1 MQTRSF
7 IFMLYVLLLAKPV
20 NAQSYDQLNN
30 LPGHFVQVYYSTG
43 FKERASIIANRVDN
57 AMVYYQQLLDFRPT
71 VNFLVLDTS
80 DWSKYTSFPV
90 YGMPHYKNDKTL
102 IVAAVDN
109 PFWKSFIPPLDQLP
123 ADLRSTIQDVYKNDN
138 GEISMQAFFDLL
150 ALHELGHA
158 FHFQGGLNM
167 QRKWL
172 QELYVNML
180 LHTYIA
186 ENEPAALPALSLFP
200 NMVVGSGSKEYKYTS
215 LKDIEDRY
223 DEIGKQHPKNYG
235 WYQCRWHL
243 AAGKIYDAG
252 GKPVPGKLWQ
262 VLKTRQEHMND
273 EKLAVLLSAVNI
285 TLGDVMKNWDKETK

>member
-1 MQTRSF
+1 MQIRSF

-20 NAQSYDQLNN
+20 NAQSFNQLNN
-30 LPGHFVQVYYSTG
+30 LPGHSVQVYYSKG
-43 FKERASIIANRVDN
+43 FKERAFNIANRVDN

-90 YGMPHYKNDKTL
+90 YGMPHYSNDNTL
-102 IVAAVDN
+102 VVAAVDN

-123 ADLRSTIQDVYKNDN
+123 ADLRSTIQDVYKNDK

-172 QELYVNML
+172 QELFVNIL

-200 NMVVGSGSKEYKYTS
+200 NMVVGSGSQEYKYTS

-235 WYQCRWHL
+235 WYQSRWHL
-243 AAGKIYDAG
+243 AAGSIYDSG

>member
-1 MQTRSF
+1 MQIRSF

-30 LPGHFVQVYYSTG
+30 LPGHSVQVYYSTG
-43 FKERASIIANRVDN
+43 FKERASNIANRVDN

-90 YGMPHYKNDKTL
+90 YGMPHYSNDNTL
-102 IVAAVDN
+102 VVAAVDN

-123 ADLRSTIQDVYKNDN
+123 ADLRSTIQEVYKNDK

-172 QELYVNML
+172 QELFVNIL

-200 NMVVGSGSKEYKYTS
+200 NMVVGSGSQEYKYTS

-273 EKLAVLLSAVNI
+273 EKLAVLLSAINI

>member
-90 YGMPHYKNDKTL
+90 YGMPHYSNDNTL
-102 IVAAVDN
+102 VVAAVDN

-123 ADLRSTIQDVYKNDN
+123 ADLRSTIQDVYKNDK

-172 QELYVNML
+172 QELFVNIL

-273 EKLAVLLSAVNI
+273 EKLAVLLSAINI

>member
-1 MQTRSF
+1 MQIRSF

-20 NAQSYDQLNN
+20 NAQSFNQLNN
-30 LPGHFVQVYYSTG
+30 LPGHSVQVYYSKG
-43 FKERASIIANRVDN
+43 FKERAFNIANRVDN

-90 YGMPHYKNDKTL
+90 YGMPHYSNDNTL
-102 IVAAVDN
+102 VVAAVDN

-123 ADLRSTIQDVYKNDN
+123 ADLRSTIQDVYKNDK

-172 QELYVNML
+172 QELFVNIL

>member
-20 NAQSYDQLNN
+20 NAQSFNQLNN
-30 LPGHFVQVYYSTG
+30 LPGHSVQVYYSKG
-43 FKERASIIANRVDN
+43 FKERAFNIANRVDN

-90 YGMPHYKNDKTL
+90 YGMPHYSNDNTL
-102 IVAAVDN
+102 VVPAVDN

-123 ADLRSTIQDVYKNDN
+123 ADLRSIIQDVYKNDK

-172 QELYVNML
+172 QELFVNIL

-200 NMVVGSGSKEYKYTS
+200 NMVVGSGSQEYKYTS
-215 LKDIEDRY
+215 LKDIEDKY
-223 DEIGKQHPKNYG
+223 DEIGKLHPKNYG

-243 AAGKIYDAG
+243 AAASIYDSG
-252 GKPVPGKLWQ
+252 GKPVPGKLWHA
-262 VLKTRQEHMND
+262 LKASQGKMDD
-273 EKLAVLLSAVNI
+273 EQLAVLLSAVNK
-285 TLGDVMKNWDKETK
+285 TLGDVMKNWDKDTK

>member
-20 NAQSYDQLNN
+20 NAQSFDKLHN
-30 LPGHFVQVYYSTG
+30 LPGYSVKVYYSNG
-43 FKERASIIANRVDN
+43 FKERAVNFAIRADK
-57 AMVYYQQLLDFRPT
+57 AMAYYRQMLDFSPA
-71 VNFLVLDTS
+71 VNLLVLDSS
-80 DWSKYTSFPV
+80 DWSNYTSFPV

-109 PFWKSFIPPLDQLP
+109 PFWKSFIPPLENLP
-123 ADLRSTIQDVYKNDN
+123 AELRSSIQQVYKNDY

-186 ENEPAALPALSLFP
+186 ENEPAALAALSLFP

-223 DEIGKQHPKNYG
+223 DEIGKEYPKNYG

-262 VLKTRQEHMND
+262 VLKTRQEHLND
-273 EKLAVLLSAVNI
+273 EELAVLLSAVNI

>member
-1 MQTRSF
+1 MKTRSF

-30 LPGHFVQVYYSTG
+30 LPGHSVQVYYSKG
-43 FKERASIIANRVDN
+43 FKERASNIANRVDN

-90 YGMPHYKNDKTL
+90 YGMPHYSNDNTL
-102 IVAAVDN
+102 VVPAVDN

-123 ADLRSTIQDVYKNDN
+123 ADLRSIIQDVYKNDK

-172 QELYVNML
+172 QELFVNIL

-223 DEIGKQHPKNYG
+223 DEIGKEYPKNYG

>member
-1 MQTRSF
+1 MQIRSF

-20 NAQSYDQLNN
+20 NAQSFNQLNN
-30 LPGHFVQVYYSTG
+30 LPGHSVQVYYSKG
-43 FKERASIIANRVDN
+43 FKERAFNIANRVDN

-90 YGMPHYKNDKTL
+90 YGMPHYSNDNTL
-102 IVAAVDN
+102 VVAAVDN

-123 ADLRSTIQDVYKNDN
+123 ADLRSTIQDVYKNDK

-172 QELYVNML
+172 QELFVNIL

-200 NMVVGSGSKEYKYTS
+200 NMVVGSGSQEYKYTS

-243 AAGKIYDAG
+243 AAASIYDSG

-262 VLKTRQEHMND
+262 ALKARPGKMDD
-273 EKLAVLLSAVNI
+273 EQLAVLLSAVNK
-285 TLGDVMKNWDKETK
+285 TLGDVMKNWDKDTK

>member
-1 MQTRSF
+1 
-7 IFMLYVLLLAKPV
+7 
-20 NAQSYDQLNN
+20 
-30 LPGHFVQVYYSTG
+30 
-43 FKERASIIANRVDN
+43 
-57 AMVYYQQLLDFRPT
+57 
-71 VNFLVLDTS
+71 
-80 DWSKYTSFPV
+80 
-90 YGMPHYKNDKTL
+90 
-102 IVAAVDN
+102 
-109 PFWKSFIPPLDQLP
+109 
-123 ADLRSTIQDVYKNDN
+123 
-138 GEISMQAFFDLL
+138 
-150 ALHELGHA
+150 
-158 FHFQGGLNM
+158 
-167 QRKWL
+167 
-172 QELYVNML
+172 
-180 LHTYIA
+180 
-186 ENEPAALPALSLFP
+186 SLFP